1 MSRTQ
6 LDHDRDNED
15 SLDQALDALTQGD
28 RAGLERLDQETRT
41 TIDHLYAWAALG
53 GLDGVADRAPAYTAA
68 HVKFARPG
76 PQARPHLGRPDPM
89 HATAASQAPI
99 APTLRNAGRRVA
111 PTLWSAFAWLM
122 IATLAGASLYGALPY
137 LRKDGPA
144 NPTMTAFQAGT
155 ATPEPAGETGDVNY
169 GGDAGRTWHFGDVEP
184 TTGEATILGNLGPAS
199 LSVVSQS
206 LVVGD
211 TIIATII
218 DPSITDGSAYQTI
231 RYDLTTGERL
241 WTAPYPMF
249 GPFATDGEFLYGLL
263 TFPEENEEVY
273 LPGAVWLDSG
283 QIQMWFENG
292 NEVQGSG
299 AGPLAVDGMGFYAD
313 AYGDVSVMKDGDPDG
328 PIFAPYPTGY
338 LGQHPERPGFGVN
351 VPETDLVI
359 SDDWLFVVRP
369 SRTIV
374 KYDRHTGEELDS
386 FNLVDAMR
394 GEVSRVTLQAVQGR
408 LVVTAGYADTPA
420 DAAEQPAS
428 ILFFETATLNLVARG
443 DLPDLRSNLVVTP
456 DWIYL
461 AGRLEGDVAVRI
473 YRMNPVGA
481 TFGAPFS
488 EFAAPESAWFGLSL
502 SRSKLMV
509 VGPPNAIAQIDIER
523 KAVIQ
528 SGRVDLADDDS
539 LTVFPMQMWDE
550 TPVAVSTGGD
560 IVVIGESPEGP

>member
-1 MSRTQ
+1 
-6 LDHDRDNED
+6 
-15 SLDQALDALTQGD
+15 
-28 RAGLERLDQETRT
+28 
-41 TIDHLYAWAALG
+41 
-53 GLDGVADRAPAYTAA
+53 
-68 HVKFARPG
+68 
-76 PQARPHLGRPDPM
+76 
-89 HATAASQAPI
+89 
-99 APTLRNAGRRVA
+99 
-111 PTLWSAFAWLM
+111 
-122 IATLAGASLYGALPY
+122 
-137 LRKDGPA
+137 
-144 NPTMTAFQAGT
+144 
-155 ATPEPAGETGDVNY
+155 
-169 GGDAGRTWHFGDVEP
+169 
-184 TTGEATILGNLGPAS
+184 
-199 LSVVSQS
+199 
-206 LVVGD
+206 
-211 TIIATII
+211 
-218 DPSITDGSAYQTI
+218 
-231 RYDLTTGERL
+231 
-241 WTAPYPMF
+241 
-249 GPFATDGEFLYGLL
+249 
-263 TFPEENEEVY
+263 
-273 LPGAVWLDSG
+273 
-283 QIQMWFENG
+283 
-292 NEVQGSG
+292 
-299 AGPLAVDGMGFYAD
+299 LAVDGMGFYAD

-359 SDDWLFVVRP
+359 SGDWLFVVRP

-394 GEVSRVTLQAVQGR
+394 GEVSRVTLQVVQGR